1 MLKRTPPLTPP
12 VNYSGTLNV
21 HKCAAQLCSISL
33 SISVDQGTQITSHSL
48 GSICLCSYC
57 FSFAHKKKKEI
68 REAHSLHPKWT
79 YLFEHFRWF
88 FMALRSREARFI
100 KSVQA
105 VDVPVM
111 VFACWK
117 SITLSRL
124 SSLCIWHVQI
134 TRLCTHAHAYMWVN
148 NAPTDAL
155 CANWLVHKH
164 SLWFCVFVTNSQ
176 WWIGPFHFK
185 QGENTCPRG
194 PLCVEVLWSVHI

>member
-1 MLKRTPPLTPP
+1 MRVKDALKRTPSPAPP
-12 VNYSGTLNV
+12 VNYSDTLNV

-33 SISVDQGTQITSHSL
+33 SISVDQGTQITSRSL
-48 GSICLCSYC
+48 GSICLGFYC
-57 FSFAHKKKKEI
+57 FSFAHRKKKNGIKI
-68 REAHSLHPKWT
+68 SEAHSLHPKWT

-134 TRLCTHAHAYMWVN
+134 TRLCTHAH
-148 NAPTDAL
+148 T
-155 CANWLVHKH
+155 H
-164 SLWFCVFVTNSQ
+164 
-176 WWIGPFHFK
+176 
-185 QGENTCPRG
+185 TC
-194 PLCVEVLWSVHI
+194 E